1 MCSRRGRRLSLPQ
14 TPMATPANP
23 TTPGVMNGH
32 PFASRPHYERR
43 QLPSMQHTLRHNHS
57 MGSLMGNREVPPREI
72 HPESYHNPH
81 ARFSQPDIHSAI
93 YRPHNYYSPPISY
106 GSSGGY
112 YSHPYQYQSGQIL
125 PTSQHSSPLYMRRML
140 PTPNKSS
147 GGIAR
152 KLLKRCTNPDLMR
165 LQRTTEIRE
174 QSVGRTSCESAIVDP
189 VYLALKQATGR
200 YSRRGSTNFESA
212 SPSPRNLSQVSL
224 QDSGY
229 VEMGSSKANPLLGST
244 PQLDNA
250 GRSVGRRRA
259 PKLTQQMKSLSLDCQ
274 DMPPRINQSTRSP
287 MRSKLAPRDYRKPG
301 INGSSDFSDVE
312 RSCSPIVKSRRSSS
326 SALHAGGHIVIHEYT
341 PSNGSPLVLGEK
353 VHVVDNGDP
362 DWLHGF
368 RLSDRT
374 EHMITF
380 PATCVA
386 QIMAGEQAMRIQQNV
401 FVAEQKLR
409 MYRDQIV
416 FVQPD
421 SLVEGKV
428 TVRTEHNA
436 LASCPLS
443 YLAMI

>member
-1 MCSRRGRRLSLPQ
+1 MSTNSSIESSPIEQATSRSARRKW
-14 TPMATPANP
+14 
-23 TTPGVMNGH
+23 
-32 PFASRPHYERR
+32 
-43 QLPSMQHTLRHNHS
+43 
-57 MGSLMGNREVPPREI
+57 
-72 HPESYHNPH
+72 
-81 ARFSQPDIHSAI
+81 HSAMRFI
-93 YRPHNYYSPPISY
+93 QGVQRFKTPVM
-106 GSSGGY
+106 
-112 YSHPYQYQSGQIL
+112 SH
-125 PTSQHSSPLYMRRML
+125 
-140 PTPNKSS
+140 K
-147 GGIAR
+147 
-152 KLLKRCTNPDLMR
+152 
-165 LQRTTEIRE
+165 RTTEIRE

-200 YSRRGSTNFESA
+200 YSRRGSTTFESA

-274 DMPPRINQSTRSP
+274 DMPPRINQNTRSP
-287 MRSKLAPRDYRKPG
+287 LISGSKLAPRDYRKPG

-326 SALHAGGHIVIHEYT
+326 SALHAGGYIVIHEYS
-341 PSNGSPLVLGEK
+341 PSNGSSLVLGEK
-353 VHVVDNGDP
+353 VRVVDNGDP

-368 RLSDRT
+368 RLNDRT
-374 EHMITF
+374 EHMISF

-386 QIMAGEQAMRIQQNV
+386 QMMAGEQAMRIQQNV

-416 FVQPD
+416 FVQPE

-436 LASCPLS
+436 LAPCPLS
-443 YLAMI
+443 YLALI

>member
-1 MCSRRGRRLSLPQ
+1 
-14 TPMATPANP
+14 MATALEKC
-23 TTPGVMNGH
+23 TT
-32 PFASRPHYERR
+32 
-43 QLPSMQHTLRHNHS
+43 
-57 MGSLMGNREVPPREI
+57 SLSEI
-72 HPESYHNPH
+72 HRLLRESSTSSYGTMSTTSSVESSPIEQATSRS
-81 ARFSQPDIHSAI
+81 ARRKWHSAMRFI
-93 YRPHNYYSPPISY
+93 QGVHRFKTPQA
-106 GSSGGY
+106 
-112 YSHPYQYQSGQIL
+112 SH
-125 PTSQHSSPLYMRRML
+125 
-140 PTPNKSS
+140 K
-147 GGIAR
+147 
-152 KLLKRCTNPDLMR
+152 
-165 LQRTTEIRE
+165 RTTEIRE

-229 VEMGSSKANPLLGST
+229 AEMGSSKANPLLGST

-274 DMPPRINQSTRSP
+274 DMPPRINPNTRSP
-287 MRSKLAPRDYRKPG
+287 LRTKLAPRDYRKPG
-301 INGSSDFSDVE
+301 INGSSDFSDIE
-312 RSCSPIVKSRRSSS
+312 RSCSPVVKSRRSSS
-326 SALHAGGHIVIHEYT
+326 SALHSGGYIVIHEYT
-341 PSNGSPLVLGEK
+341 PSHGATLTLGEK

-368 RLSDRT
+368 RYNDRT

-386 QIMAGEQAMRIQQNV
+386 QMLAGEQAMRIQQNV

-421 SLVEGKV
+421 SLEEGKV
-428 TVRTEHNA
+428 RVRTEHNA
-436 LASCPLS
+436 LAPCPLAM
-443 YLAMI
+443 LAML

>member
-1 MCSRRGRRLSLPQ
+1 MEFKVSSSQRCSSPPWFLHHHL
-14 TPMATPANP
+14 
-23 TTPGVMNGH
+23 TTTAGG
-32 PFASRPHYERR
+32 ASRPLPLHHRSHSASTPTTTSSITASPSLS
-43 QLPSMQHTLRHNHS
+43 QLPPHQPYHLHQQQQHHQQLHKTMTSALEKCTS
-57 MGSLMGNREVPPREI
+57 SLSEI
-72 HPESYHNPH
+72 HRLLRESSTSSYGTMSTNSSIESSPIEQATSRS
-81 ARFSQPDIHSAI
+81 ARRKWHSAMRFI
-93 YRPHNYYSPPISY
+93 QGVQRFKTPVM
-106 GSSGGY
+106 
-112 YSHPYQYQSGQIL
+112 SH
-125 PTSQHSSPLYMRRML
+125 
-140 PTPNKSS
+140 K
-147 GGIAR
+147 
-152 KLLKRCTNPDLMR
+152 
-165 LQRTTEIRE
+165 RTTEIRE

-200 YSRRGSTNFESA
+200 YSRRGSTTFESA

-274 DMPPRINQSTRSP
+274 DMPPRINQNTRSP
-287 MRSKLAPRDYRKPG
+287 LISGSKLAPRDYRKPG

-326 SALHAGGHIVIHEYT
+326 SALHAGGYIVIHEYS
-341 PSNGSPLVLGEK
+341 PSNGSSLVLGEK
-353 VHVVDNGDP
+353 VRVVDNGDP

-368 RLSDRT
+368 RLNDRT
-374 EHMITF
+374 EHMISF

-386 QIMAGEQAMRIQQNV
+386 QMMAGEQAMRIQQNV

-416 FVQPD
+416 FVQPE

-436 LASCPLS
+436 LAPCPLS
-443 YLAMI
+443 YLALI

>member
-23 TTPGVMNGH
+23 AQPGIMNGL
-32 PFASRPHYERR
+32 PFSSGRPHYEQRR
-43 QLPSMQHTLRHNHS
+43 QLPALLHPLRHNQS
-57 MGSLMGNREVPPREI
+57 MGCLIPAGGSGYRELPN
-72 HPESYHNPH
+72 YHNPH
-81 ARFSQPDIHSAI
+81 ARFSQPDIHSV
-93 YRPHNYYSPPISY
+93 YRPHNYYSPPVSAGMHHY
-106 GSSGGY
+106 Q
-112 YSHPYQYQSGQIL
+112 YQYQSSGVL
-125 PTSQHSSPLYMRRML
+125 PISQHSSPVYMRRML
-140 PTPNKSS
+140 PNPKSS

-174 QSVGRTSCESAIVDP
+174 QSVGRTSWEPSVVDP

-200 YSRRGSTNFESA
+200 YSRRGSSNIESA

-229 VEMGSSKANPLLGST
+229 AEMGSSKANPLLGST

-274 DMPPRINQSTRSP
+274 DMPPRMNQTTRSP
-287 MRSKLAPRDYRKPG
+287 LISGSKLMPRDYRKPGG
-301 INGSSDFSDVE
+301 INGSSDFSDIE
-312 RSCSPIVKSRRSSS
+312 RSCSPVVKSRRSSS
-326 SALHAGGHIVIHEYT
+326 SALHAGGYIVIHEYS
-341 PSNGSPLVLGEK
+341 PNNGAPLSLGEK
-353 VHVVDNGDP
+353 VRVVDNGDP

-368 RLSDRT
+368 RYNDRT
-374 EHMITF
+374 ENMITF

-386 QIMAGEQAMRIQQNV
+386 QMLAGEQAMRIQQNV
-401 FVAEQKLR
+401 FVAEHKLR

-416 FVQPD
+416 FVQPE
-421 SLVEGKV
+421 SLVDGKV
-428 TVRTEHNA
+428 TIRTEHNA
-436 LASCPLS
+436 IAPCPLS
-443 YLAMI
+443 YLALI